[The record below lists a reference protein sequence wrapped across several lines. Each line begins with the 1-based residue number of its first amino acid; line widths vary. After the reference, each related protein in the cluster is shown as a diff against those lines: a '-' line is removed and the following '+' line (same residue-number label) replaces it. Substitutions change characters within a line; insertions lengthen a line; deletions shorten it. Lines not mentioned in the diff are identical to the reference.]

1 MLYAWS
7 KSYGLFDDFNFVIL
21 TLTTA
26 ITAAI
31 SSFLTDRLLKDD
43 DEELENLIE
52 EKYES
57 LFDELKTVKEENKK
71 LHEDIKNWLKTNN
84 PLIKKTVI
92 QFNF

>member
-1 MLYAWS
+1 MKRS
-7 KSYGLFDDFNFVIL
+7 
-21 TLTTA
+21 

>member
-1 MLYAWS
+1 MTAEKKEIEQLY
-7 KSYGLFDDFNFVIL
+7 
-21 TLTTA
+21 
-26 ITAAI
+26 I
-31 SSFLTDRLLKDD
+31 SHHQRLQAYARLLLKDD

>member
-1 MLYAWS
+1 MLI
-7 KSYGLFDDFNFVIL
+7 FVGVFIFS
-21 TLTTA
+21 T

-57 LFDELKTVKEENKK
+57 LSDELKTVKEENKK
-71 LHEDIKNWLKTNN
+71 LHEDIKELKE
-84 PLIKKTVI
+84 LVKKK
-92 QFNF
+92 